1 MIYIYYYLWIEKRKE
16 KSLSFFEGKRV
27 ESLISKLPRKRD
39 ESQLDCLSTKSFL
52 AKVVLRPLSQIFLKK
67 YEIDLKK
74 NVFYAM
80 KKWNWYFN
88 FLILVGN
95 EWQWIIELQKVSL
108 SVLIRVYPSE
118 TEVLGM

>member
-80 KKWNWYFN
+80 KK
-88 FLILVGN
+88 
-95 EWQWIIELQKVSL
+95 
-108 SVLIRVYPSE
+108 
-118 TEVLGM
+118 